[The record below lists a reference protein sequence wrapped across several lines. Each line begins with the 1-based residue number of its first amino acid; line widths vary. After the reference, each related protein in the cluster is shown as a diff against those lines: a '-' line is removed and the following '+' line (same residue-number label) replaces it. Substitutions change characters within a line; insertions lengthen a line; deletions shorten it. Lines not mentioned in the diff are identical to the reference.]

1 MKAKEIL
8 TDAQI
13 DEILKRFVQEDVRT
27 DQADQD
33 IDRLRRV
40 KSRVTPRLLDV
51 LTTGDDRARTMAAS
65 LLGHLRDKRAI
76 PPLQKILGDPRYN
89 DDLKLSA
96 FSVLRELGVDVDEE
110 DLYTQLQDPEAAI
123 RRSMSR
129 MLGMFS
135 QPAHLALFF
144 DSFKEQPA
152 EVQVTFARSV
162 AALNDRR
169 ALHLLVPLLYSDD
182 EDIVLAAI
190 ETIAALKDPTP
201 VPSLQEI
208 AEFNPSRLVRAKAH
222 KAVAHLTMRASVQ
235 GYPPPLED
243 SPSHLP
249 VYSCL
254 ISTIDGDGGQVA
266 FIARKRP
273 DGDLMIFDVMFNDHQ
288 GIKDAFGIESIT
300 EEEFETN
307 LVETLSYEGIE
318 LVDISLERVRE
329 LIGRAHRLTLEV
341 GRNLPTEYLIWR
353 CLVDGEEDE
362 EVEEHALPILNAD
375 IQNNLLS
382 TCDQL
387 LELDEFESWFFNL
400 DEIEE
405 FADLAHV
412 ELEHKRRNWQTRLDQ
427 IITNAIHTII
437 VEERRELIRKRLD
450 HQAWIVAQ
458 LYASP
463 EVSLWCLAAARAL
476 DDGSTMP
483 IEAHPL
489 LRGMVIRSI
498 ENALEQPIAHYL

>member
-1 MKAKEIL
+1 MKAQDSL

-40 KSRVTPRLLDV
+40 KSRVTPRLVEMLI
-51 LTTGDDRARTMAAS
+51 TGDDRARAIAAS
-65 LLGHLRDKRAI
+65 LLGYLRDKRAI
-76 PPLQKILGDPRYN
+76 SPLQKILEDPRYN
-89 DDLKLSA
+89 DDLKLSV
-96 FSVLRELGVDVDEE
+96 FSVLHELGAEVDEE

-123 RRSMSR
+123 RRSMNR
-129 MLGMFS
+129 MLGMFG
-135 QPAHLALFF
+135 QPAQLALFF
-144 DSFKEQPA
+144 EYFKERPT
-152 EVQVTFARSV
+152 EVQVTFARGM
-162 AALNDRR
+162 AALNDQR

-182 EDIVLAAI
+182 EDVVLAAI
-190 ETIAALKDPTP
+190 ETVTALKDPTP
-201 VPSLQEI
+201 IPSLHEI
-208 AEFNPSRLVRAKAH
+208 AEFNPSQLVRVEAR
-222 KAVAHLTMRASVQ
+222 KAVAHLTMHASVQ
-235 GYPPPLED
+235 GHPRPPEG
-243 SPSHLP
+243 SPSYLP
-249 VYSCL
+249 IYGCL

-266 FIARKRP
+266 FIARQRP
-273 DGDLMIFDVMFNDHQ
+273 DGNLMIFDVMFNDHQ

-318 LVDISLERVRE
+318 LVDIRLKRVRE
-329 LIGRAHRLTLEV
+329 QIARAHRLTLEV
-341 GRNLPTEYLIWR
+341 GRNLPAEYLIWR
-353 CLVDGEEDE
+353 CLLEGEEDE
-362 EVEEHALPILNAD
+362 EVEEHALPILNPD
-375 IQNNLLS
+375 LQNSLLS

-405 FADLAHV
+405 YADLTDI
-412 ELEHKRRNWQTRLDQ
+412 ELERKRRNWRTRLDQ
-427 IITNAIHTII
+427 IITRAIRAII
-437 VEERRELIRKRLD
+437 VKERRELIRQRLD
-450 HQAWIVAQ
+450 RQAWIVAQ
-458 LYASP
+458 LYSSP

-476 DDGSTMP
+476 DDDSTIP

-498 ENALEQPIAHYL
+498 ENALEQPIAHFL